1 MKPPNLKPFD
11 KLVESL
17 HDIRSDLYAVA
28 SVALFATD
36 HPIAGSICIL
46 MIFIFTCRGKHHGS
60 T

>member
-46 MIFIFTCRGKHHGS
+46 MIFIFT
-60 T
+60 